1 MLWLLLIGLGAT
13 WLAHTAP
20 FPFLLDYGFRSQA
33 VWKMPT
39 RPGDRVIYLTFDDGP
54 NPDATP
60 AMLDVLRANNVRA
73 TFFVIDRYITE
84 DTAPIVARMAAEGHD
99 VALHSDQRELMF
111 LTPDDLAEHLGRA
124 ARHIQ
129 QITGQ
134 PPCAAFRPHG
144 GWRGGNMFRGVAKL
158 GYRLVGWSWNLW
170 DWNWFRRRRAETIVP
185 RLLENADNG
194 EIIVIHD
201 GHHKNPR
208 ADRRYAVE
216 TVEHLVPALAARGFR
231 FGTICE

>member
-13 WLAHTAP
+13 VLAHTAP
-20 FPFLLDYGFRSQA
+20 FPFVLDYGFRSRA

-39 RPGDRVIYLTFDDGP
+39 QPGDKVVYLTFDDGP
-54 NPDATP
+54 NPAATP
-60 AMLDVLRANNVRA
+60 ALLDALRDNDARA
-73 TFFVIDRYITE
+73 TFFVIDSHITE
-84 DTAPIVARMAAEGHD
+84 QTAPIVARMVAEGHD
-99 VALHSDQRELMF
+99 VALHSNERSLMF
-111 LTPDDLAEHLGRA
+111 RTPEALAEQLGQA
-124 ARHIQ
+124 AQHIE

-144 GWRGGNMFRGVAKL
+144 GLRGGSMFRGLGRL

-170 DWNWFRRRRAETIVP
+170 DWNWFRRPRAETIVS
-185 RLLENADNG
+185 RLLENIDSG
-194 EIIVIHD
+194 EIVVLHD
-201 GHHKNPR
+201 GDDKQRR

-216 TVEHLVPALAARGFR
+216 TVRQLVPALAERGFR